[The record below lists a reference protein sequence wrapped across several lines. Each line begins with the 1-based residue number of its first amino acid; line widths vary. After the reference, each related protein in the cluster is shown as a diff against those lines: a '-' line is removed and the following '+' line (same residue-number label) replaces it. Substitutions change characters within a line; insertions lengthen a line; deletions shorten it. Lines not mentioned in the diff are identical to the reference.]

1 VVRVGARPDPEAY
14 LSSYLKSHWSRDFTI
29 PAGGVESPD
38 AYTRKVHVDLNRLD
52 MIIDEATNGRIFVGT
67 RLKDVAEFT
76 ASLREKEWV
85 MTGTS
90 LHDALA
96 RAGDRSSALV
106 TTSETA
112 LVHAAHAQLV
122 QVPAVQMAMSP
133 LRNILVR
140 LDGTGRLSLA
150 ELRRSRKSPEQVDKY
165 VEVLRGVDYLRV
177 EKDDLVPGPAFPKG
191 TRDEPA
197 VETYDKMLAK
207 VVTQSMAYLRFVL
220 GFSQIVGYLRWA
232 NSLYL
237 TAWFADRE
245 GLAMTAADLESKYNR
260 YYGGLHRSGIEITG
274 QIQRV
279 VDAKVI
285 DRRGELISG
294 NAEITPRFFE
304 EARGI
309 MPTA

>member
-1 VVRVGARPDPEAY
+1 
-14 LSSYLKSHWSRDFTI
+14 
-29 PAGGVESPD
+29 
-38 AYTRKVHVDLNRLD
+38 
-52 MIIDEATNGRIFVGT
+52 
-67 RLKDVAEFT
+67 
-76 ASLREKEWV
+76 
-85 MTGTS
+85 
-90 LHDALA
+90 
-96 RAGDRSSALV
+96 
-106 TTSETA
+106 
-112 LVHAAHAQLV
+112 
-122 QVPAVQMAMSP
+122 MAMSP

-274 QIQRV
+274 QILLV
-279 VDAKVI
+279 
-285 DRRGELISG
+285 
-294 NAEITPRFFE
+294 PPFFE
-304 EARGI
+304 SFGKRLIKSPKLYFVDSGLVCHLLGVETLQALGASPFRGPIFEGLVAAEVVKQQVSSGHARELYFFRDQQGLEVDFVVPRGAGKLWLIEAKASRTVRPSDAAGI
-309 MPTA
+309 ARLATAIERYAVEAFVVHDARDADAALTTLRPGVKAVSLGQLLGRYSL